1 MTADTPLPWLRISAL
16 VSLLAG
22 LAVVALGW
30 DRSFW
35 YDEVF
40 TLGAA
45 APGRPFDWAP
55 LLGDVHP
62 PTYILLVRALG
73 ALTGPEPAI
82 RAVNLLTV
90 LPLLAAWVVLRPVLE
105 TNRRLL
111 LFALL
116 LGSGY
121 FLTLILDLR
130 AYALLLALSLLSQAV
145 LHAHACGRRQV
156 PALAVTAA
164 LLTGLHFFGAAI
176 GIAHLTLAAALDWR
190 DGRRGAA
197 AGLLLAGAALAA
209 ATLVWAFG
217 IARTAGLLGGEMWIT
232 NDLQPFLDFASLQ
245 LPLLLVLLSLLPLR
259 RLPVP
264 ETGAPLVVAL
274 AAPAM
279 VLAVAAVISLHT
291 PVISG
296 RNLVVC
302 VPGVTLAAVLRLPAP
317 LLERFG
323 RSPTLALALL
333 LSVGLYTQQAVTD
346 RQMIRWAV
354 QAATP
359 PECEGAPIQVLQPDI
374 VDRFAMELFS
384 AHPRPTIDFSDPVP
398 DLPPGCDIVAMGWH
412 QLGPVSDVTAFY
424 AQQEIATKAVLP
436 PDPALAET
444 GEMTHGFVIRRVTSP

>member
-1 MTADTPLPWLRISAL
+1 MTARAPLPWLRISAL

-45 APGRPFDWAP
+45 APGRAFDWAP

-73 ALTGPEPAI
+73 ALTGAEPAI

-90 LPLLAAWVVLRPVLE
+90 LPLLAAWLVLRPVLE
-105 TNRRLL
+105 ANRRLL

-121 FLTLILDLR
+121 VLTLILDLR
-130 AYALLLALSLLSQAV
+130 AYALLLALSLLGQAL
-145 LHAHACGRRQV
+145 LHAHACGRRH
-156 PALAVTAA
+156 PAALALTAV
-164 LLTGLHFFGAAI
+164 LLTSLHFFGAAI
-176 GIAHLTLAAALDWR
+176 GIAQLLLAALLDWR
-190 DGRRGAA
+190 AGRRGAA
-197 AGLLLAGAALAA
+197 VGLAVAGAALGA

-217 IARTAGLLGGEMWIT
+217 IARTADLLGGEMWLA
-232 NDLQPFLDFASLQ
+232 NGLEPFLDFASLQ
-245 LPLLLVLLSLLPLR
+245 LPLALVLLSLLALR
-259 RLPVP
+259 RLPAP
-264 ETGAPLVVAL
+264 QGGAALAVAL

-279 VLAVAAVISLHT
+279 VLAVAAVISVHT
-291 PVISG
+291 PVISA
-296 RNLVVC
+296 RNLAVC
-302 VPGVTLAAVLRLPAP
+302 VPGLTLATVLRLPEP

-323 RSPTLALALL
+323 RGPTLALALL
-333 LSVGLYTQQAVTD
+333 LSAGLYAQQAITD
-346 RQMIRWAV
+346 RQMIRWTV
-354 QAATP
+354 QTATP
-359 PECEGAPIQVLQPDI
+359 PACTGAPIQVLQPDI

-384 AHPRPTIDFSDPVP
+384 AHPRPAIDISQPVAE
-398 DLPPGCDIVAMGWH
+398 LPPGCDILAMGWH

-424 AQQEIATKAVLP
+424 AQQEIATEALLP